1 MEPSAIIAVLTFLVA
16 CGVLATERIN
26 RTIVVGAGSLVLLLS
41 GVLSVTEAISYVNWE
56 TVGLLLGMFI
66 IVIVLSDA
74 GFFSYLAF
82 VVVRRL
88 NYEPRIMLVAFPLLA
103 GLLAAFVDSITVM
116 LFLAALTIEIAKIL
130 RFDPVPLVVGEVVL
144 ANTGGA
150 ATLVGDPPNVILG
163 TQLGLGFNAF
173 VANNGPIALFGAL
186 VSVVIL
192 FLMQRSK
199 VTPAAAIDASTLSA
213 IRPERTITSR
223 RTLRLG
229 LWALLAAV
237 TLLITREYLQR
248 VYHIPITVALAALLP
263 AFALLL
269 VGGRETEGVLKK
281 VDYDVLLF
289 FIGLFIIVGGLEKTG
304 AIAAFANG
312 LVNVAAGNN
321 AALLSLLLW
330 GSGLVSGLI
339 DNVPFALA
347 MSYVIREMSL
357 VPSMLATSLMVWAVS
372 LGTDIGGNLT
382 PIGASANI
390 VAYNSLEK
398 HGGRIGWLR
407 WIKIAAPPTL
417 VTLVLCNFLLYTK
430 YLAGLY

>member
-1 MEPSAIIAVLTFLVA
+1 
-16 CGVLATERIN
+16 
-26 RTIVVGAGSLVLLLS
+26 
-41 GVLSVTEAISYVNWE
+41 
-56 TVGLLLGMFI
+56 
-66 IVIVLSDA
+66 
-74 GFFSYLAF
+74 
-82 VVVRRL
+82 
-88 NYEPRIMLVAFPLLA
+88 MLVAFPLLA

-116 LFLAALTIEIAKIL
+116 LFLAPLTIEIAKIL

-163 TQLGLGFNAF
+163 TQLGFEFNAF
-173 VANNGPIALFGAL
+173 VANNGPIALVGAL
-186 VSVVIL
+186 VSVAIL

-199 VTPAAAIDASTLSA
+199 VTPAAAVDTSALSS
-213 IRPERTITSR
+213 IRPERAITNKGV
-223 RTLRLG
+223 LRLG
-229 LWALLAAV
+229 LGALVAAI
-237 TLLITREYLQR
+237 TLLVTHEYLQR
-248 VYHIPITVALAALLP
+248 VYDIPITVALAALLP

-269 VGGRETEGVLKK
+269 IGGRDTEGVLKK

-304 AIAAFANG
+304 VIATFANG
-312 LVNVAAGNN
+312 VVNVAAGNN

-330 GSGLVSGLI
+330 GSGLVSGMI

-357 VPSMLATSLMVWAVS
+357 VPSMLATSLVVWTVS

-382 PIGASANI
+382 PIGASANV
-390 VAYNSLEK
+390 VAYDSLEK
-398 HGGRIGWLR
+398 HGVRIGWLR

-417 VTLVLCNFLLYTK
+417 VTLVLCDLLLYVK
-430 YLAGLY
+430 YLVGFY